1 MRPSFR
7 CRGFTLMELLVVVAV
22 VGMLASAAL
31 ARPSRPHAQQQLDIA
46 MRRLRVGLDRGR
58 LAAERS
64 GEACGLSL
72 SPQGWGP
79 AQDGTLPPCR
89 ASVTSLTSEGADRV
103 ELRSNLPQTI
113 RFTANGLVLDGG
125 LVLLAHPDLALQRC
139 LVIGLPLG
147 ITRVGTYQASPEVPL
162 SSAHCLP
169 NHAG

>member
-7 CRGFTLMELLVVVAV
+7 CRGFTLIELLVVVAV

-31 ARPSRPHAQQQLDIA
+31 ARPSRQHAQQQLDIA

-64 GEACGLSL
+64 GEACGLAL
-72 SPQGWGP
+72 SPQGWG
-79 AQDGTLPPCR
+79 AGQDGTLSPCR
-89 ASVTSLTSEGADRV
+89 ASVMSLTSEGADRV

-125 LVLLAHPDLALQRC
+125 LVLLAHPDLAQQRC

-147 ITRVGTYQASPEVPL
+147 ITRVGTYQASAEVPL

-169 NHAG
+169 NHAD